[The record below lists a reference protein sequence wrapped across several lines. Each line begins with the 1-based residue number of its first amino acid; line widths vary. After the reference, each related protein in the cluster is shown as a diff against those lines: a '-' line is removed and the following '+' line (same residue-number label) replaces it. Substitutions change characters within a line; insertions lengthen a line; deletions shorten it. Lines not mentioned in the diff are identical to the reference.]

1 MDPGIILMG
10 KPYNGPT
17 QDELDAKQ
25 NMNAL
30 RNMIG
35 SGQSI
40 DSPEVVNAM
49 MARDPKMGMELM
61 ANANTMQTS
70 QASLQAKQQEA
81 IAAELDRYIPVGAAI
96 VKSGDQAAW
105 DQLHMHLGQK
115 YPEAVMGWPSNVAKG
130 GEFLQAYMDARRNL
144 KGGGGQAATR
154 AVQTANGVYLVSP
167 TGEYTPM
174 LRDDGTQVM
183 SLGIGTAQIGAQSRE
198 AVAGIGADVRRYGID
213 VGADTAAKN
222 QAAQNDRQV
231 AKARTDAGMKG
242 VVGSVV
248 VAPGQEPVP
257 DQPGVASSVPEAK
270 RRVAL
275 ETSLPK
281 ARGVLNTT
289 DAKLDD
295 MTANIDALIK
305 DPTLK
310 NITGSEIAAAKGD
323 WPTIFGTKSANAQ
336 QRVKQIIAQ
345 GGFNELADMRAASP
359 TGGALGNVSDTEGQY
374 LRAAFARLG
383 QAQDYP
389 SYVAALNELKAQIAR
404 SKQRLHSTF
413 DETYAPLS
421 TNGAAPP
428 PPTAGAPA
436 PAGGAAPLADPLGI
450 R

>member
-1 MDPGIILMG
+1 MTMAELDPYIVFRQ
-10 KPYNGPT
+10 KEYSGPT

-25 NMNAL
+25 NMNSL
-30 RNMIG
+30 RNMLG
-35 SGQSI
+35 AGKSI

-154 AVQTANGVYLVSP
+154 AVQTADGVYLVSP

-174 LRDDGTQVM
+174 TDNNGNQVK
-183 SLGIGTAQIGAQSRE
+183 SLGMGTAALGAQSRE
-198 AVAGIGADVRRYGID
+198 AVAGIGANVRRYGID
-213 VGADTAAKN
+213 VGADTADQNRTAQGARQDAKMFSE
-222 QAAQNDRQV
+222 
-231 AKARTDAGMKG
+231 AGRAG
-242 VVGSVV
+242 VTGATVTRV
-248 VAPGQEPVP
+248 GQEPAP

-289 DAKLDD
+289 DAKFDD

-345 GGFNELADMRAASP
+345 GGFNELAEMRAASP

-404 SKQRLHSTF
+404 SKQRLHGTF

-428 PPTAGAPA
+428 PPTAGA
-436 PAGGAAPLADPLGI
+436 APLADPLGI